1 MGVTLT
7 LKDTDL
13 PTSPAFVEFLHTD
26 LTGGEFYAGSWHAQ
40 DEESLASN
48 EGRFENLTDK
58 IAFVLSKPEGRQRVL
73 QSYRYFKEMLTGRPD
88 TIKTIQRYRFFF
100 VIGIPRTGGTYMT
113 KQLFRGAGMDYRK
126 VQNALAHDGFPHLG
140 TLAFQ
145 EQGGNIHTSG
155 LLQLAEYLTM
165 VDLYFTKYGRLAYNG
180 GIVVPKKFTKG
191 VYSFPLIHE
200 VIGNN
205 AEYIIT
211 LRHPLAMVQSVLDKS
226 GGMPKGGIFN
236 VRSAIERWALDD
248 WLKWGVAEAMVKK
261 MSYIDVFLGYW
272 KRYHYQIAMEAIPD
286 HGRDPSAALW
296 PQPYDGR
303 GEEVLRRLR
312 QQSGAGALQGGA
324 QARLRRAGQPEGR
337 CRRAAGRRLLEEPG
351 PQLSPRGRAGAEL
364 GEPRHPRFALG
375 STSVRRFPLSP
386 PPLRGRVRAGAR
398 SASRGS

>member
-48 EGRFENLTDK
+48 DGRFENLREK
-58 IAFVLSKPEGRQRVL
+58 ITFVLGKPEGRARVL

-88 TIKTIQRYRFFF
+88 TLKSIQRYRFFF

-113 KQLFRGAGMDYRK
+113 KQLFRGAGMDYKK

-140 TLAFQ
+140 TLAFA
-145 EQGGNIHTSG
+145 EQGGNVHTSG
-155 LLQLAEYLTM
+155 LLQMAEYLTM

-211 LRHPLAMVQSVLDKS
+211 LRHPLSMIQSVLDKS
-226 GGMPKGGIFN
+226 GGMPKNGQFT

-248 WLKWGVAEAMVKK
+248 WMKWGVPEAQVKK
-261 MSYIDVFLGYW
+261 MSYLDVFLGYW
-272 KRYHYQIAMEAIPD
+272 KRYHYQIAMEAIPTMA
-286 HGRDPSAALW
+286 GNASAALW
-296 PQPYDGR
+296 RRLHAGG
-303 GEEVLRRLR
+303 GEEIL
-312 QQSGAGALQGGA
+312 SKAS
-324 QARLRRAGQPEGR
+324 ARTMEPEPFKE
-337 CRRAAGRRLLEEPG
+337 APKPDFG
-351 PQLSPRGRAGAEL
+351 PQENQKGDAVVQQVANFWKSL
-364 GEPRHPRFALG
+364 GL
-375 STSVRRFPLSP
+375 TFPLEGV
-386 PPLRGRVRAGAR
+386 LERN
-398 SASRGS
+398 

>member
-13 PTSPAFVEFLHTD
+13 PTSPAFVEFLHAD

-48 EGRFENLTDK
+48 DGRFENLREK
-58 IAFVLSKPEGRQRVL
+58 IAFVLGKPEGRQRVL

-88 TIKTIQRYRFFF
+88 TLKSIQRYRFFF
-100 VIGIPRTGGTYMT
+100 VIGIPRTVGTYMT
-113 KQLFRGAGMDYRK
+113 KQLFRGAGMDYKR

-155 LLQLAEYLTM
+155 LLQMAEYLTM

-211 LRHPLAMVQSVLDKS
+211 LRHPLAMIQSVLDKS
-226 GGMPKGGIFN
+226 GGMPKGGTFV

-248 WLKWGVAEAMVKK
+248 WMKWGVPEATVKK
-261 MSYIDVFLGYW
+261 MSYLDVFLGYW
-272 KRYHYQIAMEAIPD
+272 KRYHYQIAMEAIPTMAWT
-286 HGRDPSAALW
+286 HLL
-296 PQPYDGR
+296 PY
-303 GEEVLRRLR
+303 
-312 QQSGAGALQGGA
+312 GGA
-324 QARLRRAGQPEGR
+324 SMTGAVKKFYAGFGTSMEPESFKE
-337 CRRAAGRRLLEEPG
+337 APKPDFG
-351 PQLSPRGRAGAEL
+351 PQENQKGDAIVQQVAGFWKSL
-364 GEPRHPRFALG
+364 GLA
-375 STSVRRFPLSP
+375 FPLEGV
-386 PPLRGRVRAGAR
+386 LERN
-398 SASRGS
+398 

>member
-248 WLKWGVAEAMVKK
+248 WLKWGVDEAVVKQ

-272 KRYHYQIAMEAIPD
+272 KRYHYQIAMEAIPTMAAT
-286 HGRDPSAALW
+286 HLLPYGRSHMM
-296 PQPYDGR
+296 
-303 GEEVLRRLR
+303 
-312 QQSGAGALQGGA
+312 GAVKKFYADFGSNLEPEPFKEAPKPDFGA
-324 QARLRRAGQPEGR
+324 QDNQKGDAVVQQVALFWKSLG
-337 CRRAAGRRLLEEPG
+337 
-351 PQLSPRGRAGAEL
+351 LS
-364 GEPRHPRFALG
+364 
-375 STSVRRFPLSP
+375 FPLEGV
-386 PPLRGRVRAGAR
+386 LERN
-398 SASRGS
+398 